1 MNRREA
7 LKQIALMTGGALS
20 LSTIA
25 GVMSGCTAQTGEFTP
40 QTLTANQ
47 DELVTVLSE
56 RIIPATDTPG
66 AKAAK
71 VNRFIDHMLTDW
83 NTEEERKHF
92 LEGLRYVDELSNNS
106 HGGSFI
112 DLSKE
117 QQVAVME
124 TLDKEAQDA
133 SDDGPRPFFS
143 MMKEFTVVGYYTS
156 EIGAAQELRSDL
168 IPGYYDGCMPY
179 SEVGRAWS

>member
-1 MNRREA
+1 
-7 LKQIALMTGGALS
+7 MTGGALS
-20 LSTIA
+20 LTTIA
-25 GVMSGCTAQTGEFTP
+25 GVMSGCTAKTGDFTP
-40 QTLTANQ
+40 QTLTADQN
-47 DELVTVLSE
+47 ELVTIMSE

-83 NTEEERKHF
+83 NTDEERKHF
-92 LEGLRYVDELSNNS
+92 LEGLDHVEELSNKS
-106 HGGSFI
+106 HGANFV

-124 TLDKEAQDA
+124 SLEKEAQDA
-133 SDDGPRPFFS
+133 SGDGPRPFFS

-168 IPGYYDGCMPY
+168 IPGYFDGCMPY